1 MVILCFLSMTVPVAM
16 YWIMF
21 LSSFIKQRNFLMKMI
36 KTFMAGAV
44 AMALVSFGAN
54 AANQGQG
61 VVNFKGTVINAP
73 CGIAPESA
81 DQSIDFGQIS
91 KAHLNA
97 DGISVKKNLDIKLVN
112 CDATE
117 VGALTKGVKVSFTG
131 TTFGSNAN
139 ELGTSGDTG
148 TAVVVS
154 EASGNLVSFDGTAGS
169 PTKLQA
175 GDNTLRYSTWVKKA
189 TGGNL
194 KEGDFTAVANFN
206 LTYE

>member
-1 MVILCFLSMTVPVAM
+1 
-16 YWIMF
+16 
-21 LSSFIKQRNFLMKMI
+21 MI
-36 KTFMAGAV
+36 KTVMAGAV

-61 VVNFKGTVINAP
+61 VVNFKGSVISAP

-97 DGISVKKNLDIKLVN
+97 DGISVKLVN

-117 VGALTKGVKVSFTG
+117 LATTGSVKVSFTG
-131 TTFGSNAN
+131 TSVNGQVK
-139 ELGTSGDTG
+139 ELGTAGDTG

-154 EASGNLVSFDGTAGS
+154 EAGGNLVSFDGTAGAA
-169 PTKLQA
+169 TKLQA

-189 TGGNL
+189 TSGAL

>member
-1 MVILCFLSMTVPVAM
+1 
-16 YWIMF
+16 
-21 LSSFIKQRNFLMKMI
+21 MKMI
-36 KTFMAGAV
+36 KTVMAGAV

-61 VVNFKGTVINAP
+61 VVNFKGSVINAP

-117 VGALTKGVKVSFTG
+117 LATTGSVKVSFTG
-131 TTFGSNAN
+131 TSVNGQVK
-139 ELGTSGDTG
+139 ELGTAGDTG

-154 EASGNLVSFDGTAGS
+154 EAGGNLVSFDGTAGAA
-169 PTKLQA
+169 TKLQA
-175 GDNTLRYSTWVKKA
+175 GDHTLRYSTWVKKA
-189 TGGNL
+189 TNGAL